1 MTVREHF
8 FNMLEK
14 VDQTLSEV
22 EEQFEDGLRVGAYD
36 DVAYH
41 EAQLRLEQLN
51 QELEGIVKSATPV
64 QKEEL
69 ERAVRQIRQLENRM
83 ILKR

>member
-22 EEQFEDGLRVGAYD
+22 EEQFEDGLRVGAHTTMSPTMKPNF
-36 DVAYH
+36 A
-41 EAQLRLEQLN
+41 
-51 QELEGIVKSATPV
+51 
-64 QKEEL
+64 
-69 ERAVRQIRQLENRM
+69 
-83 ILKR
+83 